1 MKRYILL
8 TILAF
13 YSLCATAQTRKY
25 IGNFSQVR
33 PYYNPSLTGQEGSQ
47 LKTLYR
53 NQWTG
58 FEDAPK
64 TIFASAEFNLNDF
77 KKGKG
82 YQLNNGSAY
91 TTDMQHS
98 LGLLLLRESFGPYS
112 ETQANLSY
120 GSGIRLSEKLTLR
133 WGGAVTYTLLALD
146 GNKLTLDQENDP
158 KYSGLLGQNNR
169 GSKTDL
175 NLGLTLEASNFYISY
190 SMQDVTEG
198 KLIKSGDEF
207 MDEMYARRHVGLAGY
222 RTALTDDLGLVLN
235 TIYQHDKQTDA
246 TIEGQ
251 LKAVYQNMLWA
262 GGGYRNNLAFTAT
275 AGIKFNKLQISYL
288 YETPVADAAT
298 IDKPSNE
305 ITLAYKL
312 RGRQTASPQKQVV
325 LW

>member
-1 MKRYILL
+1 MKKYIFL
-8 TILAF
+8 TILAC
-13 YSLCATAQTRKY
+13 YSLCTSAQTRKY

-33 PYYNPSLTGQEGSQ
+33 TYYNPSLTGQEGSQ

-64 TIFASAEFNLNDF
+64 TIFASAEFNLSDL

-91 TTDMQHS
+91 STEPQHS

-120 GSGIRLSEKLTLR
+120 GSGVRLSEKLTLR

-158 KYSGLLGQNNR
+158 KYTRLLGQNNR
-169 GSKTDL
+169 GSKMDL
-175 NLGLTLEASNFYISY
+175 NVGLTLEARNFYISY
-190 SMQDVTEG
+190 AMQDVTEG
-198 KLIKSGDEF
+198 RMIKSGDEF
-207 MDEMYARRHVGLAGY
+207 MDEMYARRQVGLAGY
-222 RTALTDDLGLVLN
+222 RTALSDDLGLVLN

-251 LKAVYQNMLWA
+251 LKAVYQNMFWA
-262 GGGYRNNLAFTAT
+262 GAGYRNNLAFTAT
-275 AGIKFNKLQISYL
+275 AGIKLNKLQITYL
-288 YETPVADAAT
+288 YESPVADAAT

-305 ITLAYKL
+305 ITLGYQL
-312 RGRQTASPQKQVV
+312 WGKQSAATKKQ
-325 LW
+325 LLFW